1 MLIEGV
7 VEIVNVA
14 TLGADIL
21 NHLKSKPVWKAA
33 LEYVSFL
40 PPWSSFE
47 ADIA

>member
-7 VEIVNVA
+7 VEIVKVE

-33 LEYVSFL
+33 FEYAYFSKFL
-40 PPWSSFE
+40 DAF
-47 ADIA
+47 